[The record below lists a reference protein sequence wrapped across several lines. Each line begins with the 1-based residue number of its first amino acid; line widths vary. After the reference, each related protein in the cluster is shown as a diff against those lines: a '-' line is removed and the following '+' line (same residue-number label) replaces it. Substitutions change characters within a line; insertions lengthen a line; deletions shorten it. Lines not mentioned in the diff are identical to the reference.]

1 MTGLNLAGGEELSR
15 AFEPCLKLIIGQ
27 MEGQGYQDEFVK
39 THLIIAL
46 PGQKGKTK
54 KIRRKRAT
62 VAPYSM
68 LYRFLCNTLQRASQK
83 PKKYGANAPQLR
95 HILQAEGNRCMPNPH
110 RKEKL
115 GELIAI
121 ELSDLLRTR
130 VKDPRVGFASVTHV
144 EVSGDLR
151 HAKIFV
157 SVLGTEEE
165 QAATIQALKHATGF
179 LRHELAGRIV
189 LRYMPELVFKLDTSI
204 EQGARILELIRQFEN
219 EQTVNGGTDE

>member
-1 MTGLNLAGGEELSR
+1 
-15 AFEPCLKLIIGQ
+15 
-27 MEGQGYQDEFVK
+27 
-39 THLIIAL
+39 
-46 PGQKGKTK
+46 
-54 KIRRKRAT
+54 
-62 VAPYSM
+62 
-68 LYRFLCNTLQRASQK
+68 
-83 PKKYGANAPQLR
+83 
-95 HILQAEGNRCMPNPH
+95 MPNPH
-110 RKEKL
+110 RQEKL

-189 LRYMPELVFKLDTSI
+189 LRYMPGYMPELVFKLDTSI
-204 EQGARILELIRQFEN
+204 EQGARILELIRQLEN
-219 EQTVNGGTDE
+219 EQTVSGGTDE